1 VLPFILDTLAKAKS
15 IIWIIL
21 AVSLGITIVSTPMAI
36 AYIVG
41 QSSSIDITAR
51 GTEINLK
58 GKEINDS
65 VDELLLR
72 LQALESA
79 NNELLAAAKNK
90 KGLSEKV
97 EKVEGAIAES
107 TSIAE
112 DLTTKQAELN
122 TLLK

>member
-1 VLPFILDTLAKAKS
+1 
-15 IIWIIL
+15 
-21 AVSLGITIVSTPMAI
+21 MAI

-72 LQALESA
+72 LQTLETA

-90 KGLSEKV
+90 KGLSAQV
-97 EKVEGAIAES
+97 IKVEGAIAES
-107 TSIAE
+107 TVVAE
-112 DLTTKQAELN
+112 DLSVKQAELK
-122 TLLK
+122 TLLE